1 MTAIQQLIE
10 IIKQK
15 RKESEISNT
24 LLKFVQFKAEMLF
37 KTEKEQQEDF
47 AINFSNWLARNHYV
61 LYNESKSGI
70 HFWKNEHSKGT
81 IKELLKIYKNET
93 KRKI

>member
-1 MTAIQQLIE
+1 MTAVQQLIE

-24 LLKFVQFKAEMLF
+24 LLRFIYDEAIRLLE
-37 KTEKEQQEDF
+37 TEKKQQEDF
-47 AINFSNWLARNHYV
+47 AEWLARNHYV
-61 LYNESKSGI
+61 LYNESIKGI

-81 IKELLKIYKNET
+81 TKELLKIYKNET